1 MDIKDVMREVDRL
14 RTELSTMAYES
25 GEPGIEDYWQHW
37 VDVLDQAAE
46 LLWQYSD
53 LCE

>member
-1 MDIKDVMREVDRL
+1 MREIDGL
-14 RTELSTMAYES
+14 RSELAVKAYEAPDFD
-25 GEPGIEDYWQHW
+25 EEDYWQHW
-37 VDVLDQAAE
+37 VEVLGEAAE